1 MPKQQ
6 INIKLPPELI
16 EALKTKAGKE
26 GKTLT
31 DLIQGYCE
39 RGLGLPP
46 STLSLNLD
54 EVYERI
60 LSQLEARIPMQ
71 IDERIATQLTETLKS
86 IDAKI
91 TEQVQQGIEQE
102 VERCLGE
109 LSV

>member
-1 MPKQQ
+1 MPKHQ

-16 EALKTKAGKE
+16 ESLKTKAGEE

-46 STLSLNLD
+46 NTANLNLN
-54 EVYERI
+54 EIYERI
-60 LSQLEARIPMQ
+60 SSQLERCIP
-71 IDERIATQLTETLKS
+71 IRVDERIASQMAETLKN

-91 TEQVQQGIEQE
+91 TEQVQRGIEQE
-102 VERCLGE
+102 VEKCLGE
-109 LSV
+109 LSA